1 VHNSNCPDILS
12 YLQSVV
18 DADGRMGLYV
28 LTGSQQ
34 FGLMSGITQSLAGRT
49 AFVELLPFSLG
60 ELSQFRA
67 TLRRAHR
74 AVAQFFRS
82 CHRMR
87 HYPQYGK
94 TITRDSFSGYSNYN
108 AQKHRNLCI
117 VGKKC

>member
-1 VHNSNCPDILS
+1 
-12 YLQSVV
+12 
-18 DADGRMGLYV
+18 MGLYV

-82 CHRMR
+82 CHGMR